1 MEKTISVFFPE
12 VPTSSNWRAAARLS
26 DAAAKIACAA
36 AAVLGLER
44 GSQSWRRTRWTSP
57 YQKYDQENTLYSHFT
72 NLKNISHLPH
82 KTVSKSSTSIN
93 FHSRNTRSS
102 LSVCA
107 VSSSTTSTVGGM
119 LPSVDP
125 SRSSWKP
132 NDSTEGILVANH
144 LNEMIEIFICIYRL
158 YCNDGNA
165 SAAQTQTVASMLG
178 DLNQLSR
185 TNFVKKSHSKLKTKR
200 VAKAS
205 GKVAGRNHPS
215 STRIFSL
222 CLSSLSIGSHDLG
235 VHQPESEKIV
245 KHFVK
250 IETL

>member
-1 MEKTISVFFPE
+1 MFFPE

-72 NLKNISHLPH
+72 DLKNISHLPH

-144 LNEMIEIFICIYRL
+144 LNEMIEISNMYIDYI
-158 YCNDGNA
+158 
-165 SAAQTQTVASMLG
+165 VMMEMLVLPKPKPWPPCLATWINFLG
-178 DLNQLSR
+178 QILS
-185 TNFVKKSHSKLKTKR
+185 KSPIQSSKQNVWQKR
-200 VAKAS
+200 QEK
-205 GKVAGRNHPS
+205 
-215 STRIFSL
+215 L
-222 CLSSLSIGSHDLG
+222 
-235 VHQPESEKIV
+235 PESPKLHTHI
-245 KHFVK
+245 
-250 IETL
+250 

>member
-1 MEKTISVFFPE
+1 MEETISVFFPE

-72 NLKNISHLPH
+72 DLKNISHLPR
-82 KTVSKSSTSIN
+82 KTV
-93 FHSRNTRSS
+93 SRNTRSS

-125 SRSSWKP
+125 SRSWWKP

-144 LNEMIEIFICIYRL
+144 LNEMIEIFVCICKDYILQWWKCLCCPNPNRGL
-158 YCNDGNA
+158 HAWRPESTFSDKFCQKVPFK
-165 SAAQTQTVASMLG
+165 AQNKTCG
-178 DLNQLSR
+178 
-185 TNFVKKSHSKLKTKR
+185 KSVRKSC
-200 VAKAS
+200 
-205 GKVAGRNHPS
+205 RNHPS

-250 IETL
+250 IEIL